1 MFSNFFVD
9 RPIFACVIS
18 ILLIFGGLVSLNFL
32 PLEEFPS
39 IDPPLIMVTA
49 SYPGANAKTIASNVA
64 ALLERQINGAE
75 KMIYMSSQSSSS
87 GEMSL
92 KVFFE
97 IGTNVDMAQ
106 VNVQNRVNTA
116 LALLPPEVQRNGI
129 TVKKQAT
136 GFLAIIAI
144 DSTDGRYND
153 IFTSNYANLNIVD
166 ELLRTDGVSE
176 ARIIGAREY
185 SMRIWLKPDLM
196 AQLNITTQDVIS
208 AVRAQNADY
217 ALGQIGH
224 APTPYALELS
234 VPVVTGGR
242 LSQPEEFEAIVLR
255 ATLDGA
261 KILLK
266 DVARV
271 ELGAQSYDIIGELDG
286 NPTTL
291 IAVHQQFGSNALQ
304 VADNVKATMERVA
317 KDFPAGL
324 KYSIPYDTTQY
335 IKTSI
340 GAVVKTI
347 FEAALLV
354 TVIVWLFLQNVRA
367 TLIPLLAMLVSIVG
381 TFSGM
386 YLLGFSLNTLTLFG
400 LILAVGIVVDDA
412 IVVVENVER
421 IIKEQG
427 LSAKEATKI
436 AMGEVS
442 GPVIA
447 IVFVLCAVFIPTA
460 FLGGTVGQLY
470 KQFAITISLSVI
482 ISGIVALTLSP
493 ALTALLLKPH
503 QKESR
508 FASAFN
514 RGFEKLANFYLV
526 IASWLAKHLLV
537 SGALLLLICGLIAL
551 LFNRVPVG
559 FLPQEDQGYFIVSE
573 KLPSGSSLER
583 TAKVADR
590 IFEITHADPDVQNVI
605 SFTGYNVFGGI
616 SSNTGAN
623 FINLKKWDQRPAK
636 DQHINAILQ
645 RLQAQYHTIRDS
657 IVLAFNP
664 SGGSI
669 SGLELWIQN
678 RSNTGIEGLDDVLKN
693 FINAAKQRP
702 ELSYL
707 FSSFESNYLQ
717 LDVHLDTAKA
727 QSLGIDIADAYQTL
741 NALFGSV
748 YINDFN
754 MYGRVFKVIAQA
766 EPDYRARLSDINEVY
781 VRSSKGIM
789 VPLKSILSMNFIKG
803 PDTIS
808 RFNGFP
814 AVPLNGNIAP
824 GYSSGEAIS
833 AIEAVAKEVL
843 PEGYTLAWSGRSYQ
857 EKISSGASKQILA
870 AGLIMVFLILAA
882 LYEKWTLPLAVIS
895 TVPFGIFGAIVAIW
909 LTGIDNDVY
918 FQIGLI
924 TLIALSA
931 KNAILI
937 VEFASQ
943 KFTEG
948 KSAIDAA
955 LEAARLRFRAILMT
969 SLTFIFGVMP
979 LVASSGA
986 GAASRQ
992 SVGTGVLGGMIAA
1005 TVLAL
1010 LFVPLFFTI
1019 IMRASKQN
1027 GKGNVK

>member
-18 ILLIFGGLVSLNFL
+18 ILLVFGGLVSLNFL
-32 PLEEFPS
+32 PLEEYPS
-39 IDPPLIMVTA
+39 IDPPLIVVTA
-49 SYPGANAKTIASNVA
+49 SYPGANAKTIATNVA
-64 ALLERQINGAE
+64 ALLERQINGTE
-75 KMIYMSSQSSSS
+75 RMIYMSSQSSSS
-87 GEMSL
+87 GEMNL

-97 IGTNVDMAQ
+97 IGTDVDMAQ

-129 TVKKQAT
+129 TVKKEAT

-144 DSTDGRYND
+144 DSPDGRYND

-176 ARIIGAREY
+176 ASIIGAREY

-208 AVRAQNADY
+208 AIRSQNADY

-234 VPVVTGGR
+234 VPVVTSGR
-242 LSQPEEFEAIVLR
+242 LTEPEEFEKIVLR
-255 ATLDGA
+255 AELDGA
-261 KILLK
+261 NILLK
-266 DVARV
+266 DVARI
-271 ELGAQSYDIIGELDG
+271 ELGAQSYDVIGELDG
-286 NPTTL
+286 HPTTL

-304 VADNVKATMERVA
+304 VAENVKATMKRVSN
-317 KDFPAGL
+317 DFPGGL
-324 KYSIPYDTTQY
+324 TYSIPYDTTQY

-340 GAVVKTI
+340 KEVVKTI

-354 TVIVWLFLQNVRA
+354 SIIVWLFLQNIRA

-381 TFSGM
+381 TFAGM

-421 IIKEQG
+421 IIKERKV
-427 LSAKEATKI
+427 SAKEATKI

-470 KQFAITISLSVI
+470 KQFAVTISVSVV

-493 ALTALLLKPH
+493 ALAALLLKPH
-503 QKESR
+503 EKESR
-508 FASAFN
+508 FAEAFN
-514 RGFEKLANFYLV
+514 RGFEKLASVY
-526 IASWLAKHLLV
+526 IAVAHWLTKHFIV
-537 SGALLLLICGLIAL
+537 SGAFILLICGLLAL
-551 LFNRVPVG
+551 LFKWVPTG

-583 TAKVADR
+583 TIKVSDH
-590 IFEITHADPDVQNVI
+590 IYEITKADPDIQNVI
-605 SFTGYNVFGGI
+605 TFTGYNLFGGV
-616 SSNTGAN
+616 SSNTGAS
-623 FINLKKWDQRPAK
+623 FINLKKWDERPK
-636 DQHINAILQ
+636 SEQHINQVLG
-645 RLQAQYHTIRDS
+645 RLQAEYQKIRDA

-669 SGLELWIQN
+669 SGLEFWIQN
-678 RSNTGIEGLDDVLKN
+678 RSNSGVEGLEEVLKD
-693 FINAAKQRP
+693 FINEARKRP
-702 ELSYL
+702 ELSFV

-717 LDVHLDTAKA
+717 LDVRLDKIKAK
-727 QSLGIDIADAYQTL
+727 SLGIDIADAFQTL
-741 NALFGSV
+741 NAMFGSIYV
-748 YINDFN
+748 NDFN

-766 EPDYRARLSDINEVY
+766 EPDYRAQLNDINEVY
-781 VRSSKGIM
+781 VKSSSGIM
-789 VPLKSILSMNFIKG
+789 VPLKSIISMKFVKG
-803 PDTIS
+803 PATIS

-814 AVPLNGNIAP
+814 AVPLNGNVAP
-824 GYSSGEAIS
+824 GYSSGEAMAAVE
-833 AIEAVAKEVL
+833 AIGKKIL
-843 PEGYTLAWSGRSYQ
+843 PDGYTLAWSGRSYQ
-857 EKISSGASKQILA
+857 EKVSSGASTQILA
-870 AGLIMVFLILAA
+870 AGLLMVFLILAA
-882 LYEKWTLPLAVIS
+882 LYEKWTLPIAVLS
-895 TVPFGIFGAIVAIW
+895 TVPFGIFGAILAIW
-909 LTGIDNDVY
+909 FRGIDNDVY

-924 TLIALSA
+924 TLIALAA

-943 KFTEG
+943 KFSQG
-948 KSAIDAA
+948 RSAIDSA

-979 LVASSGA
+979 LAFSSGA

-992 SVGTGVLGGMIAA
+992 SVGTGVLGGMITA

-1010 LFVPLFFTI
+1010 LFVPLFFSI
-1019 IMRASKQN
+1019 IMQISK
-1027 GKGNVK
+1027 KK